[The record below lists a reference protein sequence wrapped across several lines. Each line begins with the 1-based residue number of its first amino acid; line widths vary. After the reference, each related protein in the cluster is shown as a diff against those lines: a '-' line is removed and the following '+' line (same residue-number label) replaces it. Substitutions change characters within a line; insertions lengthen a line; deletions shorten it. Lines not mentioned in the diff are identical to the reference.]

1 MATKK
6 VGTVIKE
13 ARTKAGLTQEQLAR
27 KVSGVS
33 AGDLAKVERCEADF
47 TQVQLKAVAKALG
60 VTQTSLLKA
69 PKNVAAKK
77 TGTSSTAK
85 KPASTTAKKPASTTA
100 KKPASSSAKK
110 PASSSAKKPASSS
123 TAKKPAASSQAKK
136 PATPKTP
143 ANANSTMKVTSTER
157 KLIEYYRTASA
168 NAKKAATKVLKGEAD
183 GYIDSINGKGG
194 ISDTVG
200 DVVSGLIGNLF
211 GGSRETEE

>member
-33 AGDLAKVERCEADF
+33 ADDLAKVERCEADF

-85 KPASTTAKKPASTTA
+85 KPASTTAKKPAS
-100 KKPASSSAKK
+100 SSAKK

-136 PATPKTP
+136 SATPKTP